1 MKKRIICMLVLCCIL
16 FCNSVTKINAS
27 NNKMRVYH
35 KEDMTNFQDSDVIPY
50 VSLEGVQPRMII
62 TQTAGIELDI
72 EGNQAG
78 CTVTVVGVSSEVRNV
93 KVIMHLQKQDNQG
106 NFYDIAKWQIERDGI
121 GLSAERYYPL
131 SSRGIY
137 RAQADVYVYDHY
149 NNCELNFFYSY
160 EEPF

>member
-1 MKKRIICMLVLCCIL
+1 MKKRIIFMLVFCCIL
-16 FCNSVTKINAS
+16 FCSNLVGINAS

-35 KEDMTNFQDSDVIPY
+35 KEDMMNVQDNDMVPY
-50 VSLEGVQPRMII
+50 VSLESVQPRMII
-62 TQTAGIELDI
+62 TQTAGIELNI

-78 CTVTVVGVSSEVRNV
+78 CTATVVGVSSEVKRV
-93 KVIMHLQKQDNQG
+93 KVIMHLQKQDNKG
-106 NFYDIAKWQIERDGI
+106 NFYDIAKWEIEREGT

-137 RAQADVYVYDHY
+137 RAQADAYVYDFD

-160 EEPF
+160 EEYY